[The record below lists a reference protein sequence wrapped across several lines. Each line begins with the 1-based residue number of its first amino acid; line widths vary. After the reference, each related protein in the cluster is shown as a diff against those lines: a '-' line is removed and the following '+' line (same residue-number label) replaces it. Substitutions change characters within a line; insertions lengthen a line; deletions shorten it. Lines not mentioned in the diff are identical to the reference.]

1 MTLKEAYE
9 KLGLTGSETLKEVQK
24 KVLSLSFIHH
34 PDRKGGSDAK
44 MKEINNALNIIKNP
58 SMADQET
65 PAYDME
71 DYYNSDTPPST
82 RRSKNYSS
90 NPFARKR
97 SNDYSSDFFSDF
109 NFFNSPTF
117 NSSAVNTQTT
127 GKSTV
132 FKITEEDL
140 KKKKLTKKIDI
151 KQPCEAGKTC
161 SDCKGS
167 GKIISS
173 VTVGNSFTTQNRFT
187 VSICKYCKGKGT
199 LRTSCK
205 LCERGSHYTS
215 WDLDHDLKE
224 ILHHLEEDVLIEV
237 FSNGKKKQIPVIFTF
252 GEEPFIYYV
261 KLPCKGIEERILKD
275 ESISFLF
282 MGEKE
287 THKLV
292 SLLKGVSYYSINK
305 KRVYFRISFIF

>member
-9 KLGLTGSETLKEVQK
+9 TLGLTGSETLKEVQK

-58 SMADQET
+58 SMADHEKS
-65 PAYDME
+65 AYDME
-71 DYYNSDTPPST
+71 DYFNSNTSPSS
-82 RRSKNYSS
+82 RQSRNYSS
-90 NPFARKR
+90 TARTRKR
-97 SNDYSSDFFSDF
+97 DNDYPSDFFSDF
-109 NFFNSPTF
+109 NFFNSPTHT
-117 NSSAVNTQTT
+117 SSAADAQTT
-127 GKSTV
+127 EKSTV
-132 FKITEEDL
+132 LKITEEDL
-140 KKKKLTKKIDI
+140 KKKKLTKKINI

-161 SDCKGS
+161 FDCKGS

-173 VTVGNSFTTQNRFT
+173 VIVGNSFTTQNRFT
-187 VSICKYCKGKGT
+187 VAICKYCKGKGT

-205 LCERGSHYTS
+205 LCESGSHSTS

-224 ILHHLEEDVLIEV
+224 ILPHLEEDVLIEI
-237 FSNGKKKQIPVIFTF
+237 FSKGKKKQIPVIFTL
-252 GEEPFIYYV
+252 GEDPFIYYV